1 MMMYYEKLGQ
11 QLRLARERAQ
21 MTQTEA
27 AQGIEVTPSALNQYE
42 SGKRRVDAFTV
53 ERLARL
59 YGVPIRHLFEEEI
72 ASSEWEEALRWGS
85 ETISAASKAG
95 IGRLIERVSNLEEL
109 YSLMAIPFPGPP
121 HPPFAPIP
129 DDRLSERQTTIA
141 LAQKARSHYNLGT
154 APLLDL
160 RRFLEERNY
169 HIFLIPFGEEPN
181 ALEGLFFI
189 HPNLGAIAALNED
202 CPEGDRSLK
211 LAHLFAHSLYQRDRP
226 AILCRKN
233 DTSPLETFANCF
245 AAYFLI
251 PSEALADRLQARHL
265 NRVTEPAEVF
275 HLAHYFGV
283 SYQTL
288 LERLHQERCL
298 SGSLEQFQNVES
310 FRLAR
315 ILGYSQSSH
324 QGIPGFIP
332 LEKRLPRIFIELA
345 YRAVESEE
353 LSIGVA
359 AELLGISACELEDSL
374 YFQTPEYEADEP
386 VKILNF

>member
-1 MMMYYEKLGQ
+1 MYYEKLGQ

-59 YGVPIRHLFEEEI
+59 YGVPIRYLFEEEI
-72 ASSEWEEALRWGS
+72 ASSDWEEALRSGS
-85 ETISAASKAG
+85 ETISVTSKAG

-129 DDRLSERQTTIA
+129 DDRLSERQTAIA
-141 LAQKARSHYNLGT
+141 SAQKARSHYNLGS

-169 HIFLIPFGEEPN
+169 HIFMLPFGEEPN

-189 HPNLGAIAALNED
+189 HPNLGAIAAVNED
-202 CPEGDRSLK
+202 CAEGDRALT
-211 LAHLFAHSLYQRDRP
+211 LAHLLAHSLYQGDRP
-226 AILCRKN
+226 AILCRKH
-233 DTSPLETFANCF
+233 DTSSLETFANCF
-245 AAYFLI
+245 ASYFLI
-251 PSEALADRLQARHL
+251 PPEALTERLQAHRL
-265 NRVTEPAEVF
+265 NLVTEPAAVF

-298 SGSLEQFQNVES
+298 GSSLEQFQNVHPIL
-310 FRLAR
+310 LAR
-315 ILGYSQSSH
+315 MLGYSLPSH
-324 QGIPGFIP
+324 QGIQQFIQI
-332 LEKRLPRIFIELA
+332 EDRLPRIFIELA

-353 LSIGVA
+353 LSIGRA
-359 AELLGISACELEDSL
+359 AELLGISEFELEDRL
-374 YFQTPEYEADEP
+374 YFETPEEEADEP
-386 VKILNF
+386 MKILNL

>member
-1 MMMYYEKLGQ
+1 MYYEKLGQ

-59 YGVPIRHLFEEEI
+59 YGVPLRYLFEEEI
-72 ASSEWEEALRWGS
+72 ASSDWEEALRWGS
-85 ETISAASKAG
+85 ETISVTSKAG

-129 DDRLSERQTTIA
+129 DDRLSERQTAIA
-141 LAQKARSHYNLGT
+141 SAQKARSHYNLGS

-169 HIFLIPFGEEPN
+169 HIFMIPFGEESN
-181 ALEGLFFI
+181 ALEGLFFV

-202 CPEGDRSLK
+202 CSEGDRALT

-233 DTSPLETFANCF
+233 DTSSLETFANCF
-245 AAYFLI
+245 ASYFMI
-251 PSEALADRLQARHL
+251 PPDALADRLQAHHL
-265 NRVTEPAEVF
+265 NLVTEPAEVF

-283 SYQTL
+283 SYQTM

-298 SGSLEQFQNVES
+298 GSSLEQFPKVYPIL
-310 FRLAR
+310 LAR
-315 ILGYSQSSH
+315 MLGYSLPSH
-324 QGIPGFIP
+324 QGIQQFIQI
-332 LEKRLPRIFIELA
+332 EDRLPRIFIELA

-353 LSIGVA
+353 LSIGRA
-359 AELLGISACELEDSL
+359 AELLGISEFELEDRL
-374 YFQTPEYEADEP
+374 YFQTPEEEADEP
-386 VKILNF
+386 MKIINL